1 MFMFTAFKI
10 ASIHG
15 SCTPTS
21 IHLPFWRSALRCCS
35 RMLAIHSP
43 HKHMN
48 RVSVCHS
55 FLHEHSSSLLCS
67 FFPRECARWLHVN
80 RNQEDLH
87 SVLLQPVN
95 GVFLSHETST
105 SHRHQPASS
114 IFLSQQISTNHQ
126 PEPVE
131 SAPSDV
137 LCFVKHKQR
146 NSHHP
151 MKLILFSVGLV
162 NTRLGAQYN

>member
-1 MFMFTAFKI
+1 MFTAFKI

-21 IHLPFWRSALRCCS
+21 IHFPFWRSALRCCS

-48 RVSVCHS
+48 PVSVCHS

-105 SHRHQPASS
+105 SQPVLFFSHNKSASATSHNQPNKVLKEKS
-114 IFLSQQISTNHQ
+114 IGSRKLENLITSEHLSFKW
-126 PEPVE
+126 VE
-131 SAPSDV
+131 V
-137 LCFVKHKQR
+137 
-146 NSHHP
+146 
-151 MKLILFSVGLV
+151 
-162 NTRLGAQYN
+162 